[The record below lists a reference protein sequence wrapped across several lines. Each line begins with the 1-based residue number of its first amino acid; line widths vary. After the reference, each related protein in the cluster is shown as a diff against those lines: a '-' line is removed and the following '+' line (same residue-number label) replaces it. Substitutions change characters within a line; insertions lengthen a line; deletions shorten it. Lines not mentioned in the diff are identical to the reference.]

1 MVVREIASITD
12 PLRKVNIKLAVIPV
26 EQIRIPICQRSVSP
40 SLVKELEVSFQE
52 IGFIGGLTVVEKN
65 GNFYVID
72 GMHRLAAL
80 KNLGVDSVLAFVL
93 PEEYYEKILY
103 FNTEKPPSIRER
115 SVQAYTLY
123 SEMPQDMKEVDLF
136 KYIPEPHLVTIGL
149 LITKINPKFPA
160 SIYENFL
167 EKIEFYEDLPIN
179 KAVETRRKRAEKV
192 NQLAEKLNEVTQKLF
207 PNEDFFTKN
216 KVHNVA
222 IKKAFGSLRMVR
234 GSSQE
239 EFETYTRQLLETY
252 ESLTPT
258 DFVETF
264 D

>member
-1 MVVREIASITD
+1 MEVREIANITD
-12 PLRKVNIKLAVIPV
+12 PLCKVNIKLVIVPV
-26 EQIRIPICQRSVSP
+26 EQIKIPVCQRSVS
-40 SLVKELEVSFQE
+40 SQLIKELEVSFQE

-65 GNFYVID
+65 GSLYVVD

-115 SVQAYTLY
+115 SIQAYMLY
-123 SEMPQDMKEVDLF
+123 NEMPQDIKEVDLF
-136 KYIPEPHLVTIGL
+136 KYIPQPHLVTIGI
-149 LITKINPKFPA
+149 LITKVNSRFPA

-167 EKIEFYEDLPIN
+167 EKIEFYEDLPISQ
-179 KAVETRRKRAEKV
+179 AVENRNRRAEKV
-192 NQLAEKLNEVTQKLF
+192 NKLAEKLNEVTQKF
-207 PNEDFFTKN
+207 FSGEDFFTKS

-239 EFETYTRQLLETY
+239 EFNVYTEQLLRAY
-252 ESLTPT
+252 ENLTPM
-258 DFVETF
+258 DFTETS
-264 D
+264 